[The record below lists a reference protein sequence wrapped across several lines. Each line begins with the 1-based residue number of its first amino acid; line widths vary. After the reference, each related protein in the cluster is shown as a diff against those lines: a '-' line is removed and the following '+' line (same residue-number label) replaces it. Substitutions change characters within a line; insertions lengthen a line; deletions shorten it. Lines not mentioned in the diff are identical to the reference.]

1 MLDSEQGQGGQFQM
15 GKRGRGQVEGR
26 IKVEWGYGDEVVLVG
41 GQNGRVQGWK
51 VLSVCLP
58 LHVLLSID
66 EDACGRHGDS
76 SPRRDIQSRSQLI
89 STGKKDASASSR
101 TRTS

>member
-41 GQNGRVQGWK
+41 GQDGRVQAWE

-58 LHVLLSID
+58 PLL
-66 EDACGRHGDS
+66 AQHRPG
-76 SPRRDIQSRSQLI
+76 PVRSQPEIDRLGATYCQGP
-89 STGKKDASASSR
+89 S
-101 TRTS
+101 